1 MMVRVS
7 AESPAAPP
15 HLPLWQQPVTYAAI
29 GATAADDLLRHPPA
43 GYRPIRR
50 RARIGHGEE
59 RFEYACVQTMS
70 WGIQRASGFLIDPV
84 DVPVDVAR
92 PGYTPV
98 EFDEQGRPT
107 RAALLADREQ
117 VFASD
122 GTPMLAA
129 GDTVLLRI
137 PLGPA
142 RFTAPA
148 RVVYVVS
155 EPNRVGFAYGTLPGH
170 PEDGEEAFVV
180 DRKDDGSVWIT
191 ITAFSRPSSRRWWA
205 VYPVLRVVQEYY
217 TRRYLRAL
225 AVPID

>member
-1 MMVRVS
+1 M
-7 AESPAAPP
+7 
-15 HLPLWQQPVTYAAI
+15 
-29 GATAADDLLRHPPA
+29 
-43 GYRPIRR
+43 
-50 RARIGHGEE
+50 
-59 RFEYACVQTMS
+59 
-70 WGIQRASGFLIDPV
+70 
-84 DVPVDVAR
+84 
-92 PGYTPV
+92 
-98 EFDEQGRPT
+98 